1 MNLKPL
7 RGYVLIEEI
16 DETEVRASGLVMP
29 ETAKDK
35 PMKGVVVASSEIFTF
50 EGDVVPLKDG
60 VTLTSCYSNLEGKK
74 VVFKKWATNDL
85 EEDGKKLAFVR
96 FEDILGV
103 YE

>member
-7 RGYVLIEEI
+7 RGYVLVEQI
-16 DETEVRASGLVMP
+16 DDTEVRSSGLVMP

-35 PMKGVVVASSEIFTF
+35 PMKGVIIEIGNPMLPNLSVETNHRFDTEF
-50 EGDVVPLKDG
+50 EGKVGD
-60 VTLTSCYSNLEGKK
+60 K

-85 EEDGKKLAFVR
+85 EEDGKKLAFVK